1 MMGQLRLK
9 NESAV
14 PLDITLTADGSVEV
28 LRPGDEVV
36 MDLDPG
42 QESDPIRIGCSK
54 ERVPG

>member
-1 MMGQLRLK
+1 MKGQLRLK

-14 PLDITLTADGSVEV
+14 ALDITLSSDGNIEV

-36 MDLDPG
+36 MDLEPG

-54 ERVPG
+54 EREAG